1 MDTTPDG
8 HTIQSLYAPNQPYFP
23 GLHTTSFANP
33 TIVAMGVDAAA
44 IKPLR
49 PPFPIPPSHLACPD
63 FFTHFPAEIF
73 ETDYD
78 GTYWKYSM
86 RREAQRILPWL
97 YLGPANVARDA
108 RALREMGITLLLGV
122 RSANPA
128 HAKLVDG
135 SRAAGELG
143 ILCEH
148 VAVEGMAE
156 LVRVLPQ
163 LISGINAHVC
173 QCGRHGVDHQGMGM
187 KRVLVFCETGNER
200 SLAVVVS
207 YVMAMLGMD
216 LATAAHNVQARRMCA
231 NFDVN
236 QRDMLD
242 AFETVLVAQR
252 DVAKQNQIQVQT
264 PMQQPSQSLEVNG
277 GMMQARRKRSFV
289 ETDMPLDDAIG
300 SSMEPEGR
308 QQPPP
313 FCEKGPW

>member
-1 MDTTPDG
+1 
-8 HTIQSLYAPNQPYFP
+8 
-23 GLHTTSFANP
+23 
-33 TIVAMGVDAAA
+33 
-44 IKPLR
+44 
-49 PPFPIPPSHLACPD
+49 
-63 FFTHFPAEIF
+63 
-73 ETDYD
+73 
-78 GTYWKYSM
+78 M

-97 YLGPANVARDA
+97 FLGPANVARDA
-108 RALREMGITLLLGV
+108 RALKEMGITLMLGV

-156 LVRVLPQ
+156 LVRVLPR

-173 QCGRHGVDHQGMGM
+173 RCGRHGVPPGAHQGMG
-187 KRVLVFCETGNER
+187 RVLVFCETGNER
-200 SLAVVVS
+200 SIAVVVG

-216 LATAAHNVQARRMCA
+216 LATAAHNVQARRVCA

-236 QRDMLD
+236 QRDMLN

-252 DVAKQNQIQVQT
+252 DVAKQNQSQAQT
-264 PMQQPSQSLEVNG
+264 PMQQPAQSLGVNG

-289 ETDMPLDDAIG
+289 ETDMPMGDADG
-300 SSMEPEGR
+300 KLMEPEGR

-313 FCEKGPW
+313 FCDKGSW